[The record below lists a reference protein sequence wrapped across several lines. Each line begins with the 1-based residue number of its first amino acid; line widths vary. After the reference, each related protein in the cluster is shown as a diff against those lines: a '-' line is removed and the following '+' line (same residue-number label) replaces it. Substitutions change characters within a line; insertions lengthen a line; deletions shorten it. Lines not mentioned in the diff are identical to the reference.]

1 MFLVALAL
9 MAVSPAG
16 ASFVDPRDG
25 QSYRTV
31 ELGGLRWMAENLR
44 FDAPGSSCYANQP
57 EHCQKSGRLYLFSDA
72 VRACP
77 AGWRLPSDSDWMKLE
92 AAVGVPEAE
101 LALERGRGEGSAEKL
116 KPGGGTGFDATY
128 AGYLSPHSGEGF
140 RHEGQALALWSST
153 EDGADDVSPL
163 AWHRDV
169 NATRSRIY
177 RSKVNVTYKLS
188 VRCVADAR
196 P

>member
-1 MFLVALAL
+1 MLHVLSALLSLLSADGRL
-9 MAVSPAG
+9 I
-16 ASFVDPRDG
+16 DLRDG

-31 ELGGLRWMAENLR
+31 ELGGLRWMAENLN
-44 FDAPGSSCYANQP
+44 FVTPKSSCYDNVEAN
-57 EHCQKSGRLYLFSDA
+57 CRKVGRLYLFSDA
-72 VRACP
+72 LHACP

-101 LALERGRGEGSAEKL
+101 LARERGRGEGSAEKL
-116 KPGGGTGFDATY
+116 KPGGGTGFDAAY
-128 AGYLSPHSGEGF
+128 AGYLSPHAGEGF
-140 RHEGQALALWSST
+140 RQEGEALALWSST

-169 NATRSRIY
+169 NATRSRVY

-188 VRCVADAR
+188 VRCVQG
-196 P
+196 